1 MLTSKP
7 SEVFGS
13 CGLSASYN
21 YFYQTIY
28 GPELTFT
35 LPAALLQY
43 LWPLHITSYTQL
55 EALFVLWN
63 AAQLRSP
70 LQDSCNTSRSSKF
83 RQNRSSRSFATRF
96 TQRKSWGF
104 SVAAS

>member
-1 MLTSKP
+1 MTSSVTLT
-7 SEVFGS
+7 
-13 CGLSASYN
+13 ASYN

-35 LPAALLQY
+35 PPPALLAY
-43 LWPLHITSYTQL
+43 LQPLEITSYTQL

-70 LQDSCNTSRSSKF
+70 LSDSACISRSSKF
-83 RQNRSSRSFATRF
+83 RQNRSSRSFATKF